1 MARLRQQHAQNYVSS
16 SNVHTEF
23 ESIVRYLNSAERGNK
38 TFGELF
44 AKLFDTEGDVNLPVE
59 FRLNTSTGIEARVG
73 SGFSGEE
80 GWTIVATLADVRGAS
95 GSNVGTIE
103 GALFF
108 NRQDITATAAQTAF
122 PYPLDVLMS
131 SKALV
136 FLNGILVRENE
147 VTLDYTNGNVVLA
160 TAVALNDL
168 VTIYSIRSQSVTNYR
183 RLDFDVTT
191 IRSQVPFPHTSD
203 EEVVVYKNGILQ
215 RIGGSYD
222 YNKDDALDVITFT
235 TDLVAND
242 VVNVL
247 TVENSTVK
255 NVQGIMLENEYTTAD
270 GYINFAK
277 VSVTDGSITQAK
289 VAGLVS
295 ALSAMGTVIVSAT
308 TPLTPLAGWLW
319 VDISQA
325 IPKLRFYD
333 GTEWINTKEDIDLP
347 SITIGDVNRY
357 LAVNETADGYVYR
370 ELDFTTV
377 VPKTYMGAANGVAS
391 LDSAGKVPVA
401 EMPTLYSAHSIS
413 REMAGSVTAAD
424 FFLSKLWR
432 QKLRIDGISAKTVS
446 GTCQV
451 QITIDG
457 TGVGDTHSISSG
469 GVDIVIDP
477 IIEVDG
483 VASSK
488 RIGINVTSV
497 SAATDLH
504 VAVAVAS
511 EVI

>member
-44 AKLFDTEGDVNLPVE
+44 SKLFNTEGEVNLPVE
-59 FRLNTSTGIEARVG
+59 FRLNTLTGIEARVG
-73 SGFSGEE
+73 SGYAGEE
-80 GWTIVATLADVRGAS
+80 GWTSVATLADVRGAS

-108 NRQDITATAAQTAF
+108 NRQDIVSTADQTAF
-122 PYPLDVLMS
+122 PYPLDVNMS

-136 FLNGILVRENE
+136 FLNGILLQESLI
-147 VTLDYTNGNVVLA
+147 TLDYTNGNVVLS
-160 TAVALNDL
+160 TAAALDDL

-183 RLDFDVTT
+183 RLDFDVTS
-191 IRSQVPFPHTSD
+191 IRSQVPFSHTSD

-215 RIGGSYD
+215 RIGGSFD
-222 YNKDDALDVITFT
+222 YNKDDTLDVITFT
-235 TDLVAND
+235 TDLVTGD

-255 NVQGIMLENEYTTAD
+255 NVQGIMLEEEYTTAD
-270 GYINFAK
+270 GFINFSK
-277 VSVTDGSITQAK
+277 VTVADEAIAQSK
-289 VAGLVS
+289 VVGLVS
-295 ALSAMGTVIVSAT
+295 ALATMGTVIVSET
-308 TPLTPLAGWLW
+308 TPLNPLSGWLW

-325 IPKLRFYD
+325 IPNLRFYQ
-333 GTEWINTKEDIDLP
+333 GTEWINTKEDVDLP
-347 SITIGDVNRY
+347 SITIGDVNKY

-370 ELDFTTV
+370 QLDFTTV

-401 EMPTLYSAHSIS
+401 EIPILYSAHSIS
-413 REMAGSVTAAD
+413 TEVSGSVSD
-424 FFLSKLWR
+424 QDYFLMRLWR
-432 QKLRIDGISAKTVS
+432 QKIRIDGLSAKTSS

-469 GVDIVIDP
+469 GQDLVIDP
-477 IIEVDG
+477 IIEIDG
-483 VASSK
+483 VVSSK
-488 RIGINVTSV
+488 RIGINVTST
-497 SAATDLH
+497 SGASDLQ
-504 VAVAVAS
+504 VAIAVAS
-511 EVI
+511 SVI